1 MSFFNSQEPL
11 FRKKQTAL
19 DIQDLDGLLSLHW
32 RLGRLTLYAAH
43 YTRIDQIFLLW
54 GLLAAGI
61 FTVAQFLPIAW
72 TTQAIYWSGLT
83 IVVMGAMVIWSWY
96 WTGVERLRWLIWLWV
111 SLIGG
116 GVLLTDWGIYT
127 YQPWIMAHL
136 CQLWLGVC
144 AAGYVLTG
152 LGLRSRCLNLMAIA
166 HLLGCVAIIYFPNW
180 QFLLSGVVMG
190 ASLLLLGEYQW
201 DMRSPS
207 QFALLSPEQIEFN
220 QQQHELRLNLE
231 SIANRC

>member
-11 FRKKQTAL
+11 LRKKQTAL
-19 DIQDLDGLLSLHW
+19 DVQDLEGLLHFDW
-32 RLGRLTLYAAH
+32 RWGNFTLFAAH

-54 GLLAAGI
+54 GLLSAGI

-72 TTQAIYWSGLT
+72 ATQAIYWSLLT
-83 IVVMGAMVIWSWY
+83 IAVMAAMVIWSWY

-136 CQLWLGVC
+136 CQFWLSVC
-144 AAGYVLTG
+144 AAGYILTG
-152 LGLRSRCLNLMAIA
+152 FGLRSRCLHLMAIA
-166 HLLGCVAIIYFPNW
+166 HFLGCGAIIYLPNW
-180 QFLLSGVVMG
+180 QFLLSGIVMG

-207 QFALLSPEQIEFN
+207 QFALLSQEQIEFN
-220 QQQHELRLNLE
+220 QQQHELRLSLE
-231 SIANRC
+231 STAHRC